1 MNISVFGLGYVGCV
15 TMAWLADR
23 GHRVCGVDI
32 NETKVEM
39 LNSGTSP
46 IIEPGLG
53 ELIDKGQKAGFL
65 RATNDALEAVV
76 TSEMSIVCVGTPSQ
90 SNGALSLHGVK
101 EVSRQIG
108 KALAEKKGPHCVVV
122 RSTVLPGTVRNV
134 IIPILEEAS
143 GRQAHK
149 DFDICF
155 HPEFL
160 REGSSL
166 LDCQKP
172 PFTIIGQVSTRGGD
186 WVAGLYDGVEA
197 PIERITLEEAEML
210 KYACNCFHAVKVVFA
225 NEIGVLCKAMGIDS
239 HKVMDVFSK
248 DTKLNI
254 SPAYLKPG
262 FAFGGSCLPKDLR
275 ALQYCAREKNESV
288 PILL

>member
-108 KALAEKKGPHCVVV
+108 KALAEKKRTSLRGCAKYCFAGNRPECHNSHFG
-122 RSTVLPGTVRNV
+122 RSIR
-134 IIPILEEAS
+134 EAS
-143 GRQAHK
+143 
-149 DFDICF
+149 
-155 HPEFL
+155 
-160 REGSSL
+160 S
-166 LDCQKP
+166 
-172 PFTIIGQVSTRGGD
+172 
-186 WVAGLYDGVEA
+186 
-197 PIERITLEEAEML
+197 
-210 KYACNCFHAVKVVFA
+210 
-225 NEIGVLCKAMGIDS
+225 
-239 HKVMDVFSK
+239 
-248 DTKLNI
+248 
-254 SPAYLKPG
+254 
-262 FAFGGSCLPKDLR
+262 
-275 ALQYCAREKNESV
+275 
-288 PILL
+288 